1 MPHGRCWTNSASS
14 IHKVQRHT
22 TSDSENKTKSNA
34 VCNMHSLRERHSWK
48 KAWHFEEHSREKKEQ
63 TLSFL
68 ACMCWM
74 FQPLKSTTIYW
85 RVSYSISIAGH
96 LLLSNILLPSMG
108 RAWDGVQQV
117 TFWKYI
123 LIRSGKCVL
132 CTKKKNGLVNIR
144 SYCQTP

>member
-1 MPHGRCWTNSASS
+1 MGGAGQIVLVPYTRYRDTLPL
-14 IHKVQRHT
+14 T
-22 TSDSENKTKSNA
+22 LKTKPSQMLFVTCTLSGKDIA
-34 VCNMHSLRERHSWK
+34 GK

-108 RAWDGVQQV
+108 RAWDGVQQD

-132 CTKKKNGLVNIR
+132 CTKKNGLVNIR